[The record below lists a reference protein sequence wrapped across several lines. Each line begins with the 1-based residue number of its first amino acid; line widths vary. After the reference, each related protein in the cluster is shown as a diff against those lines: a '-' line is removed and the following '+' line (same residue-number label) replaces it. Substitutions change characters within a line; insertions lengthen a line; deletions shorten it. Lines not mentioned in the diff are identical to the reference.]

1 MNRLAR
7 VVGAREVALGL
18 TISRELARSAGRA
31 SVIAGWSLP
40 PIAGWSLPPIADGIV
55 GAAVPRAVD
64 AELQVHDA
72 GRACDQG
79 GNDG

>member
-40 PIAGWSLPPIADGIV
+40 PIADGIV